1 MRTVTRIGVT
11 LSVVAALA
19 LYGLQLMAGLVVTL
33 GVIAVGAIAGLCMAK
48 WLERDWYGRQLDAG
62 ARAGAIACGVA
73 GLSAMIYL
81 LGQGPRST
89 AELAARSHLLGVS
102 LAPVALA
109 LSPLGSVGIDIT
121 CSVVAALLG
130 VALAAITAQLFGWGK
145 DKRSLQVIAQARLAA
160 QSQQHGEV
168 GAQATPSGGR
178 PASPSVRL
186 YGRSGPAS
194 SATGAPGLRRT
205 AGPAMQ
211 ADVAEAPLTFDSWG
225 DDGDVGDDTSQ
236 APTLQTPAASA
247 APAPKKKGAS
257 NARSADQ
264 AISADERAALLAWE
278 SALADDSRPGV
289 KGREPKAS
297 AFLNQ
302 PTAAPKRNRK
312 KQNTRDWLC

>member
-1 MRTVTRIGVT
+1 MRTITRTGVT

-19 LYGLQLMAGLVVTL
+19 LYGLQLIAGLVVTL
-33 GVIAVGAIAGLCMAK
+33 GVIVIGAIAGLCVAK

-81 LGQGPRST
+81 LGQGPRSS

-102 LAPVALA
+102 LAPVAQA
-109 LSPLGSVGIDIT
+109 LSPLGSVGTAIA

-130 VALAAITAQLFGWGK
+130 VALAAITAQLVGWGK
-145 DKRSLQVIAQARLAA
+145 DKRSQRVIAQARLAA
-160 QSQQHGEV
+160 QAQQHGEV

-178 PASPSVRL
+178 PASPSLRL
-186 YGRSGPAS
+186 YGK
-194 SATGAPGLRRT
+194 TGAPSVSRT

-211 ADVAEAPLTFDSWG
+211 ADLADAPLTFESW
-225 DDGDVGDDTSQ
+225 DDGDAPASASQ
-236 APTLQTPAASA
+236 RATLQTPATRGGQ
-247 APAPKKKGAS
+247 PPKRRRTS
-257 NARSADQ
+257 NARSTDD
-264 AISADERAALLAWE
+264 AINADERAALAAWE
-278 SALADDSRPGV
+278 AAMADGSQPGALQ
-289 KGREPKAS
+289 REPKAS

-302 PTAAPKRNRK
+302 PTAAPRRNRK